1 MRRSFI
7 AAGGGLALLVMA
19 AVAWTQ
25 TRPTDN
31 APAEIVLTPSRA
43 DQAALAQARQDPLA
57 ERLRGVMRQ
66 YPEAAT
72 VLARAAALDVPVLAP
87 ADPEL
92 LRVARLY
99 PGDRHYMLVMERGAQ
114 VIEIYG
120 ATKAFVP
127 AGGPTASQAP
137 AQSAAQAAPPPVAQA
152 QTAPRARVG
161 DWRTDRALVAL
172 VRRAAPPGLTDLRV
186 EQTEYGTDVA
196 FSRFGAAY
204 NVSFICEGQGAPGCT
219 AAEAVT
225 FALSLQLI
233 GGGGS

>member
-1 MRRSFI
+1 MAI
-7 AAGGGLALLVMA
+7 LLIGA
-19 AVAWTQ
+19 IAWTQ
-25 TRPTDN
+25 TRPADN
-31 APAEIVLTPSRA
+31 APAEIVLTPSRV

-66 YPEAAT
+66 FPEANA
-72 VLARAAALDVPVLAP
+72 VLTRAAALEVPVLAP
-87 ADPEL
+87 ADPAL
-92 LRVARLY
+92 LRIARLY
-99 PGDRHYMLVMERGAQ
+99 SGDRHYMLVVERDNK

-127 AGGPTASQAP
+127 VGGPQAAEPAAP
-137 AQSAAQAAPPPVAQA
+137 AAQPQSQTRA
-152 QTAPRARVG
+152 QTAARPPVG
-161 DWRTDRALVAL
+161 AGRMDPAIALM
-172 VRRAAPPGLTDLRV
+172 VRRSAPPGLTDLRV

-219 AAEAVT
+219 AAEVVA

-233 GGGGS
+233 GGGA

>member
-7 AAGGGLALLVMA
+7 AAGGGLALLVVA

-25 TRPTDN
+25 TRPAGN
-31 APAEIVLTPSRA
+31 APAEIDLSPSRT

-66 YPEAAT
+66 YPEAAA
-72 VLARAAALDVPVLAP
+72 VLTRAAALDVPVLAP

-99 PGDRHYMLVMERGAQ
+99 PGERHYMLVMERGTQ

-127 AGGPTASQAP
+127 VGGPA
-137 AQSAAQAAPPPVAQA
+137 AAQTAARAAPPTVAQA
-152 QTAPRARVG
+152 QTATRAPVRAG
-161 DWRTDRALVAL
+161 DWRADPALAAL

-219 AAEAVT
+219 AAEAVA